1 MAEKAAAAPNDTVH
15 NSVNFASV
23 QDSRENLM
31 SAAAYGIAAPM
42 PPKFQFQDRRE
53 RLNWR
58 QISDVDLNKITS
70 EVDLKAYEGLLQNIT
85 YARIDRDDVDR
96 FTDDFVRLFR
106 LSQMSIEY
114 LIYTQNYLE
123 CLTKALDVQYKTA
136 YDRTKNVQEE
146 IRLKNTLIGN
156 LKREN
161 AIKQR
166 TLQTYKYL
174 MEVPKEGDLS
184 KAMTCPHCGRVF
196 ASAQF
201 LRKHYERRHPDQDFD
216 RDFPPEGAAVQKNV

>member
-1 MAEKAAAAPNDTVH
+1 M
-15 NSVNFASV
+15 
-23 QDSRENLM
+23 
-31 SAAAYGIAAPM
+31 
-42 PPKFQFQDRRE
+42 
-53 RLNWR
+53 
-58 QISDVDLNKITS
+58 DLEKITS

-85 YARIDRDDVDR
+85 YAKIDRDDVDR

-106 LSQMSIEY
+106 LSQMSLEY

-123 CLTKALDVQYKTA
+123 CLTKALDLQYKTA

-146 IRLKNTLIGN
+146 IRLKNTLISN

-184 KAMTCPHCGRVF
+184 EAVRCPRCGRVF
-196 ASAQF
+196 ASKEYLQ
-201 LRKHYERRHPDQDFD
+201 KHYARRHPEHDLEKDLAVG
-216 RDFPPEGAAVQKNV
+216 GAAAGQN